1 MTEATDGTRLNQII
15 AVRPSVKNDVQGKVT
30 KAYHLL
36 QRTELHSGLART
48 YTPRDDDGYRYPDE
62 TTGVQVKAI
71 SLLREATNELARLFD
86 VNAAIDWTN
95 QEAKADIV
103 LLGGDKPVVLVP
115 AVPVSYLMFLEKQ
128 LVDLET
134 MVRKLPVL
142 PATEM
147 WEFDPNSDVYK
158 SQPIGTTKTQKV
170 RKSHVLAPATDKH
183 PAQVESYTED
193 EPIGTW
199 MTTKMSGAVPGERVN
214 QLLGRIQGLQEAVKY
229 AREQANMTKV
239 VDPKPGKR
247 IMDYVF
253 AE

>member
-15 AVRPSVKNDVQGKVT
+15 AVRPAVKNDVMDKVNKT
-30 KAYHLL
+30 YHLF

-48 YTPRDDDGYRYPDE
+48 YTPKDDDGYRYPDE
-62 TTGVQVKAI
+62 TTWVQVKAI
-71 SLLREATNELARLFD
+71 SLLREAANELGRLFD

-103 LLGGDKPVVLVP
+103 LFGDEPVTLVRD
-115 AVPVSYLMFLEKQ
+115 VPVSYLMFLEKQ
-128 LVDLET
+128 LVSLES

-142 PATEM
+142 PATET

-170 RKSHVLAPATDKH
+170 RKSHVLYPATDKH

-199 MTTKMSGAVPGERVN
+199 TTVKMSGAVPGERIN
-214 QLLGRIQGLQEAVKY
+214 QLLTRILTLQQAVKY
-229 AREQANMTKV
+229 AREQANLTMV
-239 VDPKPGKR
+239 VDPKPGQR

-253 AE
+253 AA